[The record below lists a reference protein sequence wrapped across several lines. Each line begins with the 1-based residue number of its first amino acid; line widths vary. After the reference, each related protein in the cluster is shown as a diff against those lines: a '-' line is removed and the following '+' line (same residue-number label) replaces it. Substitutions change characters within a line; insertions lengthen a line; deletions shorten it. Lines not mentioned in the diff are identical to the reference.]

1 MKKEKKL
8 HISGTFFLKV
18 LGKKKNSENLNFLL
32 VWKINFVTIF
42 ELGRICFDIDL
53 LLEGDFL
60 IIFILNLSYMDM
72 TSDHIPILMFIV
84 MQ

>member
-1 MKKEKKL
+1 MD
-8 HISGTFFLKV
+8 IRGTFFLKV
-18 LGKKKNSENLNFLL
+18 LDKKNSEILNFLL

-60 IIFILNLSYMDM
+60 IIFILHLS
-72 TSDHIPILMFIV
+72 
-84 MQ
+84 